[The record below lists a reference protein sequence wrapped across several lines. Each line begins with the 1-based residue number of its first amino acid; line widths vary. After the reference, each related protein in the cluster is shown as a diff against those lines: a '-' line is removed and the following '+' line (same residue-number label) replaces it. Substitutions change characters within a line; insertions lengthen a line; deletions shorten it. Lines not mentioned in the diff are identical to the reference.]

1 MGQGDTQIRSP
12 TVLHRDRAGQKHPLA
27 LICPGGEH
35 QIVGSLGV
43 IKLDAVGLE
52 LLVQVVQAAQL
63 LLRPLHAPLGEIG
76 GLDAL
81 HFLLN
86 LHHGLEVGHGDGGAV
101 HPDDHVGV
109 VVPLLQHGEQLGQ
122 VGLAL
127 PAGQSQA
134 PVGGAAG
141 VGQQAIL
148 VQEGDDF
155 QHVPAVHRL
164 PQHRHH
170 RGGGCLGGRAHAEEA
185 PDGREKPAGL
195 LRAPGP
201 AVLGQLRGLRLRL
214 LRGLRLRRGLLLRDR
229 RGRPALQDRLQRR
242 RGHVLSVHLELP
254 IGHRGIVR
262 QQPQRFQAVQR
273 RLQLTYG
280 AGAAVHRHIAAGQRP
295 GLRDGQGAAL
305 LLNGDLAAP
314 VGEHV
319 AVLVDEAILP
329 QQLHGLLG
337 GLFISPERGQLP
349 QDLLI
354 LVGRVVPQGGVG
366 RRGQGAHEHD
376 GGHEPRQPAFP
387 SFSHKTL
394 PSIAYTGVLM
404 PCTGSAPARASAGI
418 PGPGFRLS
426 APRRCAPRCGS
437 CPY

>member
-1 MGQGDTQIRSP
+1 M
-12 TVLHRDRAGQKHPLA
+12 
-27 LICPGGEH
+27 
-35 QIVGSLGV
+35 
-43 IKLDAVGLE
+43 
-52 LLVQVVQAAQL
+52 
-63 LLRPLHAPLGEIG
+63 
-76 GLDAL
+76 
-81 HFLLN
+81 
-86 LHHGLEVGHGDGGAV
+86 
-101 HPDDHVGV
+101 
-109 VVPLLQHGEQLGQ
+109 
-122 VGLAL
+122 
-127 PAGQSQA
+127 
-134 PVGGAAG
+134 
-141 VGQQAIL
+141 
-148 VQEGDDF
+148 
-155 QHVPAVHRL
+155 
-164 PQHRHH
+164 
-170 RGGGCLGGRAHAEEA
+170 
-185 PDGREKPAGL
+185 
-195 LRAPGP
+195 
-201 AVLGQLRGLRLRL
+201 GQLRGLRLRL

-404 PCTGSAPARASAGI
+404 PCTVCQHRGGALQGADLVRIDRGAVVAADKAAGQDALQLRNSAPKLQR
-418 PGPGFRLS
+418 PGPPLRVNEDFVPASPEPEDLAQLDHARFPTGQRHPKRLPAVSAAAKPQDFLQPLPLRRHHQAPLHGQAVAVQYLLIVIHQKDNRQGIGFRLKFTGQLHP
-426 APRRCAPRCGS
+426 AVGGLQK
-437 CPY
+437 